1 MWKINNY
8 ATFETGRNSH
18 KLEITSL
25 NKVVNFSGFDTPIPN
40 VGSFIELSIG
50 NFYQILTRPPNHL
63 WMAPKSKNFIQKN
76 PKKWFQS

>member
-50 NFYQILTRPPNHL
+50 IFYQILTRPPNHL
-63 WMAPKSKNFIQKN
+63 WMAPKSKNFTQKN